1 MRVVAYVLIGL
12 IAAACAFF
20 AWEASFA
27 GLVGLEAKAWDLW
40 RRFTRGFEL
49 ILPAQVAYQ
58 QWAAPVV
65 QKLAIKAVLGG
76 LIVLALVSLGLVQ
89 AFQTFA
95 GTQPPS
101 GGARLATERDL
112 RKADLLNGRPGYSVF
127 LGRFNGKDVRYSG
140 ASHIYVNG
148 PTRSGKGVGF
158 VLPNAVEWRG
168 SLIGLDIKR
177 EMWDQIGAA
186 RAAMGQD
193 VFMFSPG
200 SAESHCWNPLDLVSS
215 WPERATDVANIAHSL
230 IPLPQ
235 SGDPYWAETARGLL
249 AGLLAYVLD
258 TQDPPSEGRTIKAA
272 LKLFS
277 RGRPLYAEMANILND
292 EHGLNEFVRDKFRQ
306 HISREEKQRQSF
318 ESHIVTALEPWNN
331 SLVDAATSR
340 SDFNIAD
347 LRRQPFTILIGTPV
361 GNFASVETV
370 IRLLVQQVHDVL
382 LRNLPGLD
390 EPHKLLL
397 MLDEFYQ
404 FGRMPEIVDRSPLVA
419 GYGFQIAIIAQGLT
433 QLDVRY
439 GKPTR
444 DMLIGNTDVKLLIG
458 VGDETTA
465 AYCAEELGKHYVR
478 REGWGTSVGT
488 GFGGGQGR
496 ATRTTQGRWELE
508 PLMTSEAMRRLDAA
522 KAVLL
527 VRGEYGAV
535 IDKAHFFKEA
545 AFKRVVDGAR
555 GFAHR
560 IVAPDVTKREPGSG
574 LVEMTPAGAPASLK
588 HIVAKDRVIRE
599 ARALYLDASAF
610 EAIFVHAMTET
621 ANDATANL
629 LNTLRTEPARYG
641 ELRATGGNLF
651 RKALSPEIMTAA
663 LRQEIYAARRLLND
677 ERAQFAPPPPSIS
690 ALARLTDDVEPDDA
704 AHPAPPPL
712 IGRPIA
718 AAGDGATATSGTQ
731 LPIAA
736 VESDDDMLA
745 RLRGLSEE
753 SFFNANVVKSA
764 SLRAN
769 ARAAA
774 RLEELS
780 AELAQQSE
788 LFVDKPDD
796 LATLADSQ
804 QSENMHFG

>member
-1 MRVVAYVLIGL
+1 MRALAYGIIGL
-12 IAAACAFF
+12 VALACALI

-27 GLVGLEAKAWDLW
+27 ALVGLQTKSWELW
-40 RRFTRGFEL
+40 RRFFNGFE
-49 ILPAQVAYQ
+49 IVLPAQVAYQ
-58 QWAAPVV
+58 QWASPVV
-65 QKLAIKAVLGG
+65 QQLAIKAVLGG
-76 LIVLALVSLGLVQ
+76 LIALALVTLGLAQAMESLGGARQ
-89 AFQTFA
+89 
-95 GTQPPS
+95 PS

-112 RKADLLNGRPGYSVF
+112 RKAGLLNGRPGYSVF
-127 LGRFNGKDVRYSG
+127 LGRVNGKDIRYSG

-186 RAAMGQD
+186 RAALGQD

-200 SAESHCWNPLDLVSS
+200 SAQSHCWNPLDLVSP

-235 SGDPYWAETARGLL
+235 SGDPYWAETARGLF

-258 TQDPPSEGRTIKAA
+258 AREPPIEGRTIKAA
-272 LKLFS
+272 LKMFS
-277 RGRPLYAEMANILND
+277 RGRPLVAEMANILAN
-292 EHGLNEFVRDKFRQ
+292 EPGLNAFVQDKFRQ

-340 SDFNIAD
+340 SDFNIAE
-347 LRRQPFTILIGTPV
+347 LRRRPFTILIGTPV
-361 GNFASVETV
+361 GNFSAVEAV
-370 IRLLVQQVHDVL
+370 VRLLVQQVHDVL

-397 MLDEFYQ
+397 MLDEFFQ
-404 FGRMPEIVDRSPLVA
+404 FGRMPQIVDRAPLVA
-419 GYGFQIAIIAQGLT
+419 GYGFQIAVIAQGLT

-444 DMLIGNTDVKLLIG
+444 DMLIGNMDVKLLIG

-465 AYCAEELGKHYVR
+465 RYCSDELGKHYVR
-478 REGWGTSVGT
+478 REGWGTSVGA
-488 GFGGGQGR
+488 GFGGSQGR

-508 PLMTSEAMRRLDAA
+508 PLIASEAMRRLEAT

-545 AFKRVVDGAR
+545 RFKRLVEAAR

-560 IVAPDVTKREPGSG
+560 IAIPDVTRADGGEIETVTPGATG
-574 LVEMTPAGAPASLK
+574 GFK
-588 HIVAKDRVIRE
+588 HLVAKDRVMRE

-610 EAIFVHAMTET
+610 EAAFLNAMTE
-621 ANDATANL
+621 AGNAATADL
-629 LNTLRTEPARYG
+629 LNVLRIEPTRFG
-641 ELRATGGNLF
+641 ELRAKRKVIF
-651 RKALSPEIMTAA
+651 RKAHSPEATTAT
-663 LRQEIYAARRLLND
+663 LRQDVYSARRLLND
-677 ERAQFAPPPPSIS
+677 ERAELTPTIGAAATPPGTAAVAAAPLARPEPILEAPIGTVASSSDGGLPESPSVPIGDDMLDRLNEVKAQSDILADVVIS
-690 ALARLTDDVEPDDA
+690 AAIRAAKDDA
-704 AHPAPPPL
+704 ATLGALVDALSVQAELFMDTPTPGDL
-712 IGRPIA
+712 A
-718 AAGDGATATSGTQ
+718 ALTR
-731 LPIAA
+731 A
-736 VESDDDMLA
+736 VE
-745 RLRGLSEE
+745 
-753 SFFNANVVKSA
+753 
-764 SLRAN
+764 
-769 ARAAA
+769 
-774 RLEELS
+774 
-780 AELAQQSE
+780 AETAEQ
-788 LFVDKPDD
+788 
-796 LATLADSQ
+796 
-804 QSENMHFG
+804 